1 MAKMKLVYICSPFRD
16 DDKLKQYA
24 NARAAQHY
32 CRDAYEK
39 NCIPVA
45 PHLYLP
51 QFLDDDIPEERDLAL
66 RIGLRLIN
74 YCSEVWVHGDRISD
88 GMRGE
93 IEYASS
99 TGKPVIYI
107 DAAEEE
113 PERVSKDIRNMP
125 DDKRSRDLASMSDDE
140 RSRELTRM
148 YHNGDPRY
156 ASELRKWAEEVC
168 EAADREIAEKG
179 PIEDLID
186 EDAAVEDLY

>member
-1 MAKMKLVYICSPFRD
+1 MKLIYICSPFRGD
-16 DDKLKQYA
+16 TAA
-24 NARAAQHY
+24 NTEAAQRY

-51 QFLDDDIPEERDLAL
+51 QFLNDDEPKERDLAL
-66 RIGLRLIN
+66 RIGLRLID

-93 IEYASS
+93 IDYASS
-99 TGKPVIYI
+99 TGKSVVYI
-107 DAAEEE
+107 PTAEEK
-113 PERVSKDIRNMP
+113 PKSMS
-125 DDKRSRDLASMSDDE
+125 DDKQSRELASMSDYE

-156 ASELRKWAEEVC
+156 ASEMRKWAEEVC
-168 EAADREIAEKG
+168 EAVARETAEKG

-186 EDAAVEDLY
+186 EDAVIDDLY